1 MLDTG
6 WIGIAQ
12 IAGELGVSEH
22 TARKAI
28 KRYAYLGFRR
38 RRIGRSEQYPAV
50 ALDFLKA
57 LKGQP
62 HRTPTEP
69 GQDWLSAY
77 LGGTTHD

>member
-1 MLDTG
+1 MADTG
-6 WIGIAQ
+6 WMGITQ
-12 IAGELGVSEH
+12 IAGELGTTEY

-38 RRIGRSEQYPAV
+38 RRIGPREQYPAV

-69 GQDWLSAY
+69 GQDWLSTY
-77 LGGTTHD
+77 LGGTRDD